1 VKNKLN
7 LNSIERISAPA
18 PHCAFTD
25 LIASPFDQSSTT
37 VFCCYRQASDHVSQ
51 DGQIVIVKYSLTTEE
66 KHYQTL
72 QVPDTD
78 LRDPKFSLDGETLYL
93 TTYAKHKCTKTGKV
107 STDML
112 SFYTKTG
119 ESWSSPHSFGKP
131 GWWLWNMT
139 FFNQTAYGF
148 AYNRSQNRID
158 FYAGHP
164 NKQMDVVTYHAL
176 SLEKHELGYP
186 NESHVLFSKNG
197 AATAVVRRDADSYS
211 AMLGESSPPYTSWTW
226 KDLGCYIGGPVMYAL
241 SDAYYLVAG
250 RDWDGE
256 VSTTKI
262 WLLEKETAQLS
273 VLITLPSG
281 GDNSYP
287 GMVIEGDTLFLS
299 YYSSHIDESTRVYL
313 AELSGVNALHC

>member
-1 VKNKLN
+1 MKNKLT
-7 LNSIERISAPA
+7 LNRVERISAPA

-25 LIASPFDQSSTT
+25 LIASPFAQNLTSI
-37 VFCCYRQASDHVSQ
+37 FCCYRQASDHVSL
-51 DGQIVIVKYSLTTEE
+51 DGQIVIVKYSLLSKE
-66 KHYQTL
+66 KHYQHL

-78 LRDPKFSLDGETLYL
+78 LRDPKFSFDGEVLYL
-93 TTYAKHKCTKTGKV
+93 TTYAKRKCPTTGRV

-112 SFYTKTG
+112 SFHTTPG
-119 ESWSSPHSFGKP
+119 MSWSGPHSFGKP
-131 GWWLWNMT
+131 SWWLWNIT

-148 AYNRSQNRID
+148 AYNRGKNRID
-158 FYAGHP
+158 LYAGHP
-164 NKQMDVVTYHAL
+164 NKQMDLVTDHAL
-176 SLEKHELGYP
+176 SLATHQLGYP
-186 NESHVLFSKNG
+186 NESHILFSQNG
-197 AATAVVRRDADSYS
+197 SATAVVRRDADSYS

-241 SDAYYLVAG
+241 SETHYLVAG

-273 VLITLPSG
+273 VLFTLPSG

-287 GMVIEGDTLFLS
+287 GMVIDGDTLYLS

-313 AELSGVNALHC
+313 AEISGLNALHC